1 MSEFADLEFGNAEGV
16 AVVGGDQGAGEF
28 VDLGGGVGTDGV
40 GEGLSRANFLGGER
54 GRGHKKA
61 SVAGT
66 HCSPRQRTLPW
77 CTRIP
82 PTYKT
87 LTGCGIRHSSI
98 APRGCYEAYNLTRVS
113 DPHCARVRPTW

>member
-28 VDLGGGVGTDGV
+28 VDLGGGGGTDGV

-54 GRGHKKA
+54 GRGHEKA

-66 HCSPRQRTLPW
+66 HFSPRQRTLPW

-87 LTGCGIRHSSI
+87 LTAAGRVGGNSLDRAGKGGRMAEI
-98 APRGCYEAYNLTRVS
+98 AGQQPGLEVS
-113 DPHCARVRPTW
+113 